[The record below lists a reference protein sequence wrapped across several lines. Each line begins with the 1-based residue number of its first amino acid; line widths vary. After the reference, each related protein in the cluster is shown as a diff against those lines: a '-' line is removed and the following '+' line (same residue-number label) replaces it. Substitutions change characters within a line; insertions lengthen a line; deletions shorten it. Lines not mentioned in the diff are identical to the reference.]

1 MVDIS
6 ANIGAITGTSADV
19 ATQGAAAANSY
30 SESSA
35 EGRAANAGETVG
47 NLLNGGTEGI
57 AVNNDISYSS
67 MDDEGNLDA
76 NAALA
81 YADQVVTSVDSANN
95 GGNGDS
101 GITLG
106 SEEQQKVET
115 GLGIENIEIADV
127 DSDGLISRA
136 EVAGLIILQDCQ
148 GDGADGIASAQ
159 EAAELNIYLANE
171 ADEAITNLE
180 ALQEY
185 LAPLDAKFEKTPTKL
200 ENAQQQ
206 ADKALKAAEE
216 AKELAEKNVEI
227 AEKQQK
233 ELEKQQQTIEKQQ
246 EELKKQEEK
255 IAANAATQAEMQ
267 KQLADIQAK
276 QARMQDLMELA
287 SLAQSLGLSLDV
299 IAKIADLEAGALT
312 LDKISQIAQ
321 LLGISPEEA
330 TKIINMELTDEDRNI
345 LGIKTDKPANTLNA
359 ASLFGGFGSLTTN
372 GFLKQAYIPQQ
383 LVA

>member
-216 AKELAEKNVEI
+216 AKELAEKNAEL
-227 AEKQQK
+227 AEKQQEEIK
-233 ELEKQQQTIEKQQ
+233 KQQ